1 MPPRLVDGFLDLSI
15 FKDPDATIGGI
26 NGHLNGQ
33 AKSSDFKAA
42 VKSREAISREILL
55 TGLSAAFFP
64 HGVGHSMGL
73 DVHDVP
79 SASRP
84 PGSGKYF
91 VDEDDEVSGGVGG
104 HKDFYKY
111 LRLRL
116 ELQAGMVVT
125 IEPGVYFHPV
135 LLKSYNVHASPYINT
150 NVLACYEGMGG
161 VRIED
166 DVLITETGCENLT
179 KIQSGV
185 EWVEKICGGDFL

>member
-1 MPPRLVDGFLDLSI
+1 M
-15 FKDPDATIGGI
+15 
-26 NGHLNGQ
+26 
-33 AKSSDFKAA
+33 
-42 VKSREAISREILL
+42 
-55 TGLSAAFFP
+55 
-64 HGVGHSMGL
+64 

-84 PGSGKYF
+84 DGSGKYF
-91 VDEDDEVSGGVGG
+91 VGGDDRESGLPGG

-116 ELQAGMVVT
+116 PLQTGMVVVSRHDLHHRVPRSLITSQNQT

-135 LLKSYNVHASPYINT
+135 LLKSYNVHTSPYVNT
-150 NVLACYEGMGG
+150 DVLARYEGMGG

-179 KIQSGV
+179 KVQSGV
-185 EWVEKICGGDFL
+185 EWVEKVCAGLV

>member
-1 MPPRLVDGFLDLSI
+1 
-15 FKDPDATIGGI
+15 
-26 NGHLNGQ
+26 
-33 AKSSDFKAA
+33 
-42 VKSREAISREILL
+42 
-55 TGLSAAFFP
+55 
-64 HGVGHSMGL
+64 MGL

-91 VDEDDEVSGGVGG
+91 VDDDEVSGGAGG

-116 ELQAGMVVT
+116 RLQAGMVVVSQCFTPSRSLVKSPLNQT
-125 IEPGVYFHPV
+125 IEPGIYFHPI
-135 LLKSYNVHASPYINT
+135 LLRSYDVHASPYINT
-150 NVLACYEGMGG
+150 DVLACYEGMGG

-185 EWVEKICGGDFL
+185 EWVEKICSGGDLL